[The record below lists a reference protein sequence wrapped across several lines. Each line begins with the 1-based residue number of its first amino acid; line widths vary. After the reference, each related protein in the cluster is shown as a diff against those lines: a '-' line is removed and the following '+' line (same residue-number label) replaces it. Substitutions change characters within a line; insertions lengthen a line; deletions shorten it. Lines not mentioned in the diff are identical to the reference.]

1 MTTTAAILA
10 QFDRCA
16 DDAVFPDPDNGYYQP
31 VDARMSLFH
40 GAGSWAMVVEL
51 LGYVPRARRLTD
63 VLHVF
68 GNCLTSGEPGF
79 GDDDFLDRVENIPDL
94 TENGDGRTWRGGG
107 CVRVRGRDLPLAEPA
122 AAGTPLVDVLRSLVP
137 TARPLFL
144 ADDRE
149 LRARLPADLP
159 LVLQLD
165 AWTHPTDLGDT
176 LPGDHETFRRIAEV
190 LATGDPRHYRPTT
203 PPNTHWSSWPDAGTL

>member
-1 MTTTAAILA
+1 MITTAAILA

-16 DDAVFPDPDNGYYQP
+16 DEAVFPDPDNGYYQP

-40 GAGSWAMVVEL
+40 SPGYWAMVVEL

-79 GDDDFLDRVENIPDL
+79 DNGDFLD
-94 TENGDGRTWRGGG
+94 
-107 CVRVRGRDLPLAEPA
+107 RDLPLAEPTA
-122 AAGTPLVDVLRSLVP
+122 DTPLIDVLRALVP

-176 LPGDHETFRRIAEV
+176 LPSDHETFRQLAEV

-203 PPNTHWSSWPDAGTL
+203 PPNTHWSAWPDAGTL